1 MTDAI
6 RIFTTGGTIDKVY
19 FDEKSEFEIGAPLI
33 GDILQSAEVR
43 VPYAVEALMRK
54 DSLDLT
60 DEDRALIRARIEAA
74 SESRIIITHGTD
86 TMSVTALALA
96 GIADKTIVL
105 TGALFPARF
114 RHSDAELNVGMALA
128 AAQACAP
135 GVWITMNGRVF
146 DGLRV
151 RKNRDANRFEDC

>member
-33 GDILQSAEVR
+33 GDMLQSAEVR

-60 DEDRALIRARIEAA
+60 DEDRALIRARVDPALEIGPHRLDLRLLEHHLAQPDTG
-74 SESRIIITHGTD
+74 RIGR
-86 TMSVTALALA
+86 LA
-96 GIADKTIVL
+96 GRVAPWQITPV
-105 TGALFPARF
+105 GVVPGQQAR
-114 RHSDAELNVGMALA
+114 A
-128 AAQACAP
+128 
-135 GVWITMNGRVF
+135 
-146 DGLRV
+146 
-151 RKNRDANRFEDC
+151 